1 MKNTSTSP
9 RLLLTAAAAGALAL
23 LAACSSAPQTNAAL
37 ESARSRFNSA
47 QATPQVAT
55 LAAPELNRARE
66 ALRVADQ
73 ARSDGAPLATVDH
86 LAYLT
91 RQRVVIAEDTATSR
105 AAQAVTAGAAAE
117 RDRMRLAQ
125 RTQEADTAQ
134 RKLNTAEMT
143 NQRTAAEL
151 AAAEQASARKSAELA
166 QADAAAQAEKER
178 LAQSNARVNDLELQ
192 LRDLNARKTD
202 RGIVVT
208 LGDLLFST
216 GQARLQPEGN
226 RSMMKLA
233 EFLQRNPERRAAIE
247 GYTDSVGTNAYNQ
260 DLSDRRARAVMA
272 ALVQMGVAPNR
283 LTTQAYG
290 EERPVADNG
299 TANGRQMN
307 RRVEVVFS
315 PMAGDMIVK

>member
-1 MKNTSTSP
+1 MINTPS
-9 RLLLTAAAAGALAL
+9 RLALTAAAGAVLAL
-23 LAACSSAPQTNAAL
+23 LAACSSAPETNPAL
-37 ESARSRFNSA
+37 ESARSRLNTA

-66 ALRVADQ
+66 ALRAADQ
-73 ARSDGAPLATVDH
+73 ARSDGAPLATIDH

-117 RDRMRLAQ
+117 RDRMRLAL
-125 RTQEADTAQ
+125 RTQEADAAQ
-134 RKLNTAEMT
+134 RKLSTAELT
-143 NQRTAAEL
+143 NQRTTAEL
-151 AAAEQASARKSAELA
+151 ANAEQASARKSAELA
-166 QADAAAQAEKER
+166 QADAAAQAER
-178 LAQSNARVNDLELQ
+178 MRMAQSTARVNDLEAQ
-192 LRDLNARKTD
+192 LRDMNARKTD

-226 RSMMKLA
+226 RSMTKLA
-233 EFLQRNPERRAAIE
+233 EFLQRNPDRRAAIE

-260 DLSDRRARAVMA
+260 DLSDRRAHAVMA
-272 ALVQMGVAPNR
+272 ALVQMGVSPDR

-290 EERPVADNG
+290 EDRPVADNN
-299 TANGRQMN
+299 TASGRQMN

-315 PMAGDMIVK
+315 PQAGDMLVK